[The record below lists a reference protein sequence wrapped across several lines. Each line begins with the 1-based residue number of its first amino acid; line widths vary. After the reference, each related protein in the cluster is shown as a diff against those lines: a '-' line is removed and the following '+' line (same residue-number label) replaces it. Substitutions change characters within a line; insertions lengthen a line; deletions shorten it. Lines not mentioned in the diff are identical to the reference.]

1 MKNSILLVF
10 LCFSFIA
17 YSQLEDCSECDT
29 KTYSKKDIAK
39 NSLYELQ
46 LLRNEIFAR
55 HQYIF
60 KDERLLEHFQDYSW
74 YQPDYNNPPE
84 ITLNDIENANIALIK
99 SAESNIKNKRKRL
112 ISELKELKRVL
123 KANDTITINLFLDN
137 GLKDEVN
144 PKGALNELTSIFSK
158 IDLKD
163 INWYRDEAIYKVAT
177 DNGFLIRETSLRID
191 GNEVIASVGDLAHS
205 EIMKEPFKY
214 GSNYYSESEYSS
226 FWIFKFDGQK
236 LRLERHEVAG

>member
-1 MKNSILLVF
+1 MKNTILLF
-10 LCFSFIA
+10 LLFFSLLLQA
-17 YSQLEDCSECDT
+17 QLEDCSACDT
-29 KTYSKKDIAK
+29 QKYTKKDFAK
-39 NSLYELQ
+39 KSLYDLQ

-99 SAESNIKNKRKRL
+99 SAESNIKSKRKRL

-123 KANDTITINLFLDN
+123 TVNDTITINLFLDN
-137 GLKDEVN
+137 GLRDEVN
-144 PKGALNELTSIFSK
+144 PEVALNELKSIFSK
-158 IDLKD
+158 INLKD
-163 INWYRDEAIYKVAT
+163 VNWYRNEALYKVST
-177 DNGFLIRETSLRID
+177 DNGFSIIETSLRID
-191 GNEVIASVGDLAHS
+191 GSEVILGRGDVTHS

-214 GSNYYSESEYSS
+214 GSNYYSENEYSS
-226 FWIFKFDGQK
+226 FWIFKFDGQQ